1 MILLLTRIL
10 SKIALAITVALLAG
24 CQGGVL
30 DPKGQVGI
38 EEKQLIIV
46 ATVLMLL
53 VVIPVIFMT
62 LYFAWKYREGRN
74 EIYEPKWSH
83 STKIET
89 IVWAVPIVIIIILGV
104 ITWKSTHALDPY
116 KPLKSDKEH
125 INVQVVSLNWKWLF
139 IYPDLGIATVNEVAF
154 PADVPVA
161 FNISSDGIMNS
172 FFIPQLGS
180 QIYAMAGMVTKV
192 HLIANEPGTFKGF
205 SSNFSGP
212 GFTGM
217 KFKAIAT
224 PNEADFDKWVAK
236 VKASGNAL
244 TSASFAELAKDS
256 ENHPVEYFGT
266 VKPGL
271 FNDIVMKFM
280 KDYGRVE
287 ILKGG
292 PFDSKMMQEMD
303 KLNQNGSMGHDSMSM
318 DHGSVDHNKMK
329 MGQESSDKMNTEADK

>member
-83 STKIET
+83 STKIEAICWAIPII
-89 IVWAVPIVIIIILGV
+89 IVIILGV

-125 INVQVVSLNWKWLF
+125 ITVQVISLNWKWLF
-139 IYPDLGIATVNEVAF
+139 IYPDQGIATVNELAF
-154 PADVPVA
+154 PKDVPVS
-161 FNISSDGIMNS
+161 FRISSESTMNS

-180 QIYAMAGMVTKV
+180 QIYSMAGMITKL
-192 HLIANEPGTFKGF
+192 HLVANEPGTFKGY
-205 SSNFSGP
+205 SANYSGA

-217 KFKAIAT
+217 KFNAIST
-224 PNEADFDKWVAK
+224 PTEADFDKWVAK

-244 TSASFAELAKDS
+244 TPETYAELAKES
-256 ENHPVEYFGT
+256 ENNPVAYYST
-266 VKPGL
+266 VTPGL
-271 FNDIVMKFM
+271 FHQVVMKFM

-287 ILKGG
+287 MLKGG

-303 KLNQNGSMGHDSMSM
+303 KLMQKGSTDHNSTSM
-318 DHGSVDHNKMK
+318 DHGSMDHSEMK
-329 MGQESSDKMNTEADK
+329 MGQESSDKMHTEADK